1 MQEIKTYYKR
11 HLPHYQPEGYTF
23 FVTFRLTG
31 SLPVEVIR
39 KLKEEREKE
48 LKLISGYVDK
58 KVRYEKYKTSQ
69 SLYFGKFYKLLD
81 GSAFGPKWLK
91 EEKAAQVVKEAI
103 HIRDNKEYE
112 LIAYTIMP
120 NHVHI
125 IFTPISSSIV
135 GRSEASTSAAKLPKN
150 ISEAKVKNE
159 ANASFYIVTKILQDL
174 KSKTALKCNKLLN
187 RSGAFWQHESYDH
200 VVRDENELGR
210 IVEYVRNNPV
220 KVGFCENWEDWKY
233 SYCNFKRFDP

>member
-1 MQEIKTYYKR
+1 MREFKTYYKR

-23 FVTFRLTG
+23 FVTFRLAG

-39 KLKEEREKE
+39 KLKEERERE

-69 SLYFGKFYKLLD
+69 SLYFGKFDKLLD
-81 GSAFGPKWLK
+81 GSTFGPKWLK
-91 EEKAAQVVKEAI
+91 EEEAVQVVKEAI

-220 KVGFCENWEDWKY
+220 KAGFCENWEDWKY